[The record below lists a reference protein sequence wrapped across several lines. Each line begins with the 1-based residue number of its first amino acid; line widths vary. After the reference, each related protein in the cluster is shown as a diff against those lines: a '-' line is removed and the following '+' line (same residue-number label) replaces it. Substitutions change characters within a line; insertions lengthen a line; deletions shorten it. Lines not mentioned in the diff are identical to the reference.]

1 MKDDRQI
8 LNYERPDWTPDEV
21 KRPEPFISARP
32 DIKRGRVLALV
43 LQRTRQQRAT
53 DRKLTAWAI
62 FVCAALALACVIAAQ
77 FVGGRV

>member
-8 LNYERPDWTPDEV
+8 INYERPDWTPDEV

-43 LQRTRQQRAT
+43 LQRTKQQRAT

-62 FVCAALALACVIAAQ
+62 VVCAVLALACVVAAQ
-77 FVGGRV
+77 VVGGRV

>member
-1 MKDDRQI
+1 MKDTRQI

-32 DIKRGRVLALV
+32 DIKRGRVLSLV
-43 LQRTRQQRAT
+43 LQRTKQQRAT

>member
-1 MKDDRQI
+1 MKDTRQI
-8 LNYERPDWTPDEV
+8 IDYERPDWTPDEV

-32 DIKRGRVLALV
+32 DIKRGRLLSLV
-43 LQRTRQQRAT
+43 LQRTHQQRAT

-62 FVCAALALACVIAAQ
+62 FVCAVLALGCVIAAQ